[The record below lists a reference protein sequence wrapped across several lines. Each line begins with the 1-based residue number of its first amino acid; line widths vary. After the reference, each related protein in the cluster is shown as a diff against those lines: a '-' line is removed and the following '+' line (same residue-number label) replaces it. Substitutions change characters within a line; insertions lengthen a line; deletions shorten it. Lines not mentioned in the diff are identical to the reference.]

1 MDTREWSVEI
11 GEDSVAESSGVECGV
26 ECGQKREVNCG
37 EWKVELTVEW
47 SVGSGVGSEVFS
59 PWVP

>member
-37 EWKVELTVEW
+37 
-47 SVGSGVGSEVFS
+47 GAYSGVECGQWSGE
-59 PWVP
+59 